1 MASGEKEFEIDLEG
15 GGCTSKEDASLD
27 VVSSNGQRIKFLGSV
42 FGWFLHLNESITCT
56 CGIVSSSS
64 LEKSGEVSNVSVE
77 TLIERNSEG
86 EESQGHMPRA
96 EKACENEQCK
106 KKNSRNAPKPPRP
119 PKRPS
124 LDAADQKLVREIT
137 ELAKRKRARIEQMK
151 VAKKMKASKSSS
163 LYSGISALIITLL
176 FFVVIFQGIS
186 SRSVPTVSTQGSP
199 EPAIA
204 TTQGFVSVEYQKSDI
219 QRSTNQ
225 NFGEEISRSGG

>member
-1 MASGEKEFEIDLEG
+1 MASGEKEFEIELESG
-15 GGCTSKEDASLD
+15 G
-27 VVSSNGQRIKFLGSV
+27 SNGQKIKFLGGV

-163 LYSGISALIITLL
+163 FYSGISALIITLL
-176 FFVVIFQGIS
+176 FFFVVIFQGIS
-186 SRSVPTVSTQGSP
+186 SRSVPTVGTQGSP
-199 EPAIA
+199 EPAVA
-204 TTQGFVSVEYQKSDI
+204 TTQGFVPVEYHKSDI
-219 QRSTNQ
+219 RRSTNQ
-225 NFGEEISRSGG
+225 NFGEDQISRSGGWGS